1 MKILN
6 VIWKFSTGGI
16 GKCFQTYARLHDV
29 DKDVEVVSV
38 CIDPQDCAYDR
49 TALKAMEARII
60 PIKSVFDFSWQ
71 AKTKGLID
79 EVQPDLIFCH
89 GFNGPVVVQRLRQKY
104 HFDIPMVCSY
114 HGLYHA
120 PSLLKRPLSPLFNN
134 LQMLC
139 YRKYAQKVIPVE
151 NYSLTYLKRKHVP
164 QSKITV
170 VHNGIAPH
178 YEAKKIDL
186 PKKGISIGLAS
197 RLDKVKGIEYL
208 LEAVPL
214 IKAKAKERFHIYVV
228 GNGPLDHELRKQ
240 IAELHIE
247 DDVTMTGYQGNIPDW
262 LATWDIFCLPSLHEY
277 HSIALLEAMR
287 AGKAIV
293 ATNVGGN
300 TESVRDG
307 QEGLIVPSRDSS
319 ALADAL
325 IKLIESSS
333 LRSELGKYARERFER
348 EFTEEVMKR
357 NLVKVMKE
365 VYDSCKK

>member
-29 DKDVEVVSV
+29 DYDVEVVSA
-38 CIDPQDCAYDR
+38 CIDPQDCTYDR
-49 TALKAMEARII
+49 TALKAIGARII
-60 PIKSVFDFSWQ
+60 PIKSVLDFSWQ
-71 AKTKGLID
+71 EKTKELID

-104 HFDIPMVCSY
+104 HLDIPMVCSY

-120 PSLLKRPLSPLFNN
+120 PSLQKKLLAPLYNN

-151 NYSLTYLKRKHVP
+151 NYSLAYLKRKHVP
-164 QSKITV
+164 ESKIAV

-178 YEAKKIDL
+178 FEAKEIDL
-186 PKKGISIGLAS
+186 PEKGVTIGLAS

-214 IKAKAKERFHIYVV
+214 IKTRTKQPFHIYVV
-228 GNGPLDHELRKQ
+228 GDGPLDKDLRKR
-240 IAELHIE
+240 IAELHVE

-293 ATNVGGN
+293 ATDVGGN

-307 QEGLIVPSRDSS
+307 KEGLVVPSKDPS
-319 ALADAL
+319 ALAGAL
-325 IKLIESSS
+325 VKLIESPS
-333 LRSELGKYARERFER
+333 LRKELGNHARERFER